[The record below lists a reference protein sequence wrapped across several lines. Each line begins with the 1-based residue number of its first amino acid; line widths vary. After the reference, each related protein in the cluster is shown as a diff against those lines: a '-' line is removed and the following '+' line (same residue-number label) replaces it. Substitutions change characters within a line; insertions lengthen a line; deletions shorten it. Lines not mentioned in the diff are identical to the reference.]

1 MKTYTQ
7 TLLIN
12 SPPEKVFFYMDD
24 INHTGMH
31 MTKSSMP
38 MFGSKLELK
47 QVSINPTG
55 LDATHRWFGRIMG
68 FRMDFTVK
76 VSKWLKDKEK
86 IWETIGRPKLIIMAW
101 YRMHLFLISK
111 DGSTLVELSISYTK
125 PKSFFYRI
133 LSFLLAGWY
142 CKWCLQKMLEDS
154 KKNLEGG

>member
-12 SPPEKVFFYMDD
+12 SSPEKVFSYMDD

-55 LDATHRWFGRIMG
+55 LDAAHRWFGRIMG

-76 VSKWLKDKEK
+76 VTKWIKDKEK
-86 IWETIGRPKLIIMAW
+86 MWETIGKPKLIIMAW
-101 YRMHLFLISK
+101 YRMHLFLTPK
-111 DGSTLVELSISYTK
+111 DRSTLVELSISYTK

-142 CKWCLQKMLEDS
+142 CKWCLQNMLSDS
-154 KKNLEGG
+154 KKNLERG